1 MTGFFFFPRVM
12 PFVTVCMSFFLLSSI
27 RAPYISFINA
37 SNGILFSCTLH
48 ALYISSAACLMRI
61 MASLVDLG
69 HNSMNSIIVAV
80 SMRHL
85 FFHMG
90 HFYCTVRKGLS
101 LRHHVSPATTK
112 VAIGVFFFFFCPF
125 LLLLPFCTVSNK
137 LVCGSAFFFPL
148 CNMVCCVMLGWAW
161 AASFE

>member
-1 MTGFFFFPRVM
+1 M

-112 VAIGVFFFFFCPF
+112 VAIGVFFFFSV
-125 LLLLPFCTVSNK
+125 PFCSCSHFVLCQIN
-137 LVCGSAFFFPL
+137 LYVEVLFFSL
-148 CNMVCCVMLGWAW
+148 CATWCAV
-161 AASFE
+161 